1 MLMPRTTSELT
12 PSSMTRIDEAG
23 AAPAHPA
30 HRRARFLLHA
40 FAPMLV
46 AVLVLAT
53 PTAAL
58 TATASEAPMVAVAHA
73 SLTRTIAANIDALA
87 AHQQSRI
94 AVAADLDAAAELLAS
109 SDGHVLQEQER
120 DQLAA
125 VIADGQARLDRAAG
139 VELAVGD
146 ALAAAA
152 ATSTTA
158 DSGWTPSASGPSV
171 SSVYVS
177 GWVPPGEV
185 AQAALDGGG
194 QWAIDYGVMVGVLA
208 HNWYDATALGLM
220 PGDIVEFSGAVSG
233 RYVVTGEAWVQY
245 GATLG
250 DITWLGTPLFMQ
262 TCAFG
267 SDWMRVVGLTP
278 A

>member
-1 MLMPRTTSELT
+1 
-12 PSSMTRIDEAG
+12 MTRIDEAG

-152 ATSTTA
+152 QLADGTLHGAEAAIAVLDHPISAAGSFAVLGRALDRATIAVQDAVAAWDAEQARIAAAAATSTTA

-208 HNWYDATALGLM
+208 HN
-220 PGDIVEFSGAVSG
+220 
-233 RYVVTGEAWVQY
+233 
-245 GATLG
+245 
-250 DITWLGTPLFMQ
+250 
-262 TCAFG
+262 
-267 SDWMRVVGLTP
+267 
-278 A
+278 